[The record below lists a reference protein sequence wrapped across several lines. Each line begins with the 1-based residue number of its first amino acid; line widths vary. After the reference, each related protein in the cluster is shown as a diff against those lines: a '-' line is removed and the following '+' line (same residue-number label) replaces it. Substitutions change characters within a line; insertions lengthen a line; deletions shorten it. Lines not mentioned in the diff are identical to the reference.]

1 MASAG
6 TLAAVRTS
14 ASLRERLSTA
24 EASAI
29 APALAVGTVVF
40 LTARSYGG
48 YYVTSWAPFG
58 LLVVGA
64 AGLLLMLGWRP
75 GRGVIAAAVPLV
87 GLATV
92 SAASPAWGG
101 VPNEAWQAMDRS
113 LLAAAAMLVGALLTR
128 ENKRGSAVFAGV
140 LAGLVALA
148 VEVLTRIVLD
158 SGVDAWF
165 AGRAL
170 EGPAGYKNAQAGVAI
185 VGVCVSLW
193 AVGSTAWLVR
203 IIGGAA
209 SALFVGVLLLT
220 QSRGGLIAFG
230 IAVIVQL
237 AAARKP
243 NLVLFVF
250 PLVAAAGVLG
260 FALRRVDAA
269 LVEGAHAD
277 RLSALRFYVGWTSVA
292 AVVLALVAGASVL
305 APRRMQWLLV
315 VSCVLITAAGLVG
328 IAAARPDAYGRAAGV
343 LAQLGSDNAPNSNA
357 GETRF
362 ASLSLNG
369 RRDAWRVAR
378 EVVAQHPVIGTG
390 QGRFAA
396 EWAARRHLQLDILQ
410 PHSLELELLSELGV
424 VGFACFVA
432 FVVITVVFL
441 LRATR
446 RRTAAAALGALA
458 GVVAQASADWT
469 WSFVAVV
476 ASLFL
481 LVGGALGGRARYSPP
496 VLVRVAFGVATLT
509 AMVSLAAPYL
519 AARSVEE
526 AQSLSSSD
534 PARAYRRAQ
543 AAHRLNPWD
552 PAPLELKASLAVVS
566 GDLRLATDSYAA
578 AARLSRQPWL
588 DDYRGAQALAA
599 AGNDAAARAI
609 CRRAV
614 AANPLDQRLSG
625 GACFSG
631 VAGNAWPVTET
642 SPDGPLRT
650 SALFDRYLVDDGCSG
665 CALTV
670 MRGFLEAT
678 IEGSPDHLDTAYAVR
693 NLQRRPALSRRT
705 ILRDR
710 VRVVTTKRLSGNLPI
725 VQVRDVH
732 NRLIYEIYLAAQTE
746 TVRLWSPEGGL
757 DRRSLNED
765 SGVVVRSGDTRWT
778 RVDVAARA
786 DVSVVVRVN
795 GKERIRRED
804 LGGASTGA
812 PRYLRAGIIAYG
824 GDRLDRVTVRQA
836 DISVVTGM
844 RAESRRAEARS

>member
-1 MASAG
+1 VG
-6 TLAAVRTS
+6 AA
-14 ASLRERLSTA
+14 
-24 EASAI
+24 I
-29 APALAVGTVVF
+29 F
-40 LTARSYGG
+40 LTARSFGG

-58 LLVVGA
+58 LFIVGA
-64 AGLLLMLGWRP
+64 VGLLLMLGWRP
-75 GRGVIAAAVPLV
+75 GGGVIAAAIPLV

-113 LLAAAAMLVGALLTR
+113 LLAAAALLAGGLLTR

-140 LAGLVALA
+140 LAGLVAHAL
-148 VEVLTRIVLD
+148 EVLTRIVLD

-170 EGPAGYKNAQAGVAI
+170 EGPAGYKNAQAGLAI

-193 AVGSTAWLVR
+193 AVGSTAWLGRV
-203 IIGGAA
+203 IGGAA
-209 SALFVGVLLLT
+209 SALFVGLLLLT
-220 QSRGGLIAFG
+220 QSRGGLIALG

-237 AAARKP
+237 AAARK
-243 NLVLFVF
+243 LTLILFVF
-250 PLVAAAGVLG
+250 PLVAAAGLLG
-260 FALRRVDAA
+260 FALSRVDAA

-277 RLSALRFYVGWTSVA
+277 RLSAFRFYVGWTSVA
-292 AVVLALVAGASVL
+292 AAVLALVAGASVL
-305 APRRMQWLLV
+305 AHRRMQLLLV
-315 VSCVLITAAGLVG
+315 FSCVLIAAAGLVG
-328 IAAARPDAYGRAAGV
+328 IAAVRQDAYGRAAGV
-343 LAQLGSDNAPNSNA
+343 LTQLGSDDAPDSSA

-378 EVVAQHPVIGTG
+378 EVVAQHPLIGTG
-390 QGRFAA
+390 QGTFAA
-396 EWAARRHLQLDILQ
+396 EWAARRHVQLDILQ
-410 PHSLELELLSELGV
+410 PHSLELELLSELGIL
-424 VGFACFVA
+424 GFACLVA
-432 FVVITVVFL
+432 FVVIAVVLL
-441 LRATR
+441 LRATP
-446 RRTAAAALGALA
+446 RRTAAAALGALV

-476 ASLFL
+476 ASVLL

-496 VLVRVAFGVATLT
+496 VLVRIAFGVATLA
-509 AMVSLAAPYL
+509 AMISLAPPYL

-552 PAPLELKASLAVVS
+552 PAALELEASLAVAS
-566 GDLRLATDSYAA
+566 GELRLATDSYAA

-588 DDYRGAQALAA
+588 DDYRRAQTLAA
-599 AGNDAAARAI
+599 LGDDAAARAV

-614 AANPLDQRLSG
+614 AANPLDQRLSA

-642 SPDGPLRT
+642 SPDGPVHT
-650 SALFDRYLVDDGCSG
+650 SAVFDRYLVDDACSG

-670 MRGFLEAT
+670 MGGFLQAT

-693 NLQRRPALSRRT
+693 DLRRRPDWSGRT

-710 VRVVTTKRLSGNLPI
+710 VRVVTTSPLSGNLPI

-732 NRLIYEIYLAAQTE
+732 NRLIYEIYLEAQTE

-765 SGVVVRSGDTRWT
+765 SGVVVRPGDMRWT

-795 GKERIRRED
+795 GRERIRRED

-812 PRYLRAGIIAYG
+812 PRYLRAGVIAYG
-824 GDRLDRVTVRQA
+824 GDTLDHVTVRHA
-836 DISVVTGM
+836 DISVVTGTG
-844 RAESRRAEARS
+844 AESRRAAARS